1 MDRDRSIVRRV
12 RRWLFDTGSADSAD
26 ADRSGFA
33 EALDA
38 DVEALDTDAGGD
50 DVLSRVVEENLS
62 PGDVLTEL
70 GLTPGEY
77 IEYVLAVADG
87 RLPERRL
94 VELTGWSADT
104 VSRLLARLEAQR
116 RIVRLR
122 DGRRTLV
129 CFPDAAPERAP
140 TA

>member
-1 MDRDRSIVRRV
+1 MDRDTSLLSRV
-12 RRWLFDTGSADSAD
+12 RRWLFDSA
-26 ADRSGFA
+26 GA
-33 EALDA
+33 ERRRFTRAFPP
-38 DVEALDTDAGGD
+38 DAGGD
-50 DVLSRVVEENLS
+50 DVVARVVEEDLS

-94 VELTGWSADT
+94 VEHTGWSTDT
-104 VSRLLARLEAQR
+104 VAELLARLEAQR
-116 RIVRLR
+116 RVVRLP
-122 DGRRTLV
+122 DGERTLV
-129 CFPDAAPERAP
+129 CFPDAAPERAV